1 MRFWQQHFRIK
12 YKSIFIKYK
21 NSLGLFKFAKKTATN
36 FDNYTLSPITLDDT
50 NIFFELI
57 ENNRERISTYFP
69 GIVGFTKT
77 LEETKAHI
85 EERIAGAESGKYMIY
100 LITDTSNNKIAGVV
114 QMKDI
119 DFNARKRE
127 FGIFIDEAYLK
138 QGIATKSILASID
151 YCFNNLKL
159 NKVFVRIAEE
169 NTASRGVAEKCGF
182 KVEGILRQDF
192 MTSDGK
198 LIDLYYYGL
207 LKEEF
212 TK

>member
-1 MRFWQQHFRIK
+1 M
-12 YKSIFIKYK
+12 
-21 NSLGLFKFAKKTATN
+21 N